1 MKMIGSLKEIMGVC
15 IFLLFLL
22 SSSSAETGAETKPLV
37 LSPKEHGGNER
48 SEKPLRVTSQQL
60 EADHK
65 NGVITFIG
73 NVIARQGEMIIHAD
87 RAQVFYIKKDEGNE
101 IKEIIAIGN
110 VKFQEG
116 DRVATGQKAIFYNE
130 QQKVILTG
138 QPKVW
143 QGKDM
148 VSGDK
153 ITVFLNEDK
162 SIVEGGPAQ
171 RVEVILYPKPAPPG
185 KSKP

>member
-1 MKMIGSLKEIMGVC
+1 MMIGSFKIIMGFC
-15 IFLLFLL
+15 LLLSFLLGSF
-22 SSSSAETGAETKPLV
+22 TVGKGVETKPLV
-37 LSPKEHGGNER
+37 LSPKDPGGTGR

-87 RAQVFYIKKDEGNE
+87 QAQVFYLKKDEGNE
-101 IKEIIAIGN
+101 IKEIVAIGN

-116 DRVATGQKAIFYNE
+116 DRVATGQKAIFYND

-162 SIVEGGPAQ
+162 SIVEGGPGQ

-185 KSKP
+185 KGQP